1 MKKTLF
7 VLSLLLTPGLFA
19 QGGLDPADML
29 KPLSDQWTSYSG
41 DYSGKRFSSLKQVNT
56 TTVKNLSLALAA
68 DGDYD
73 GLRRNRH
80 CRAGWWWFR
89 RRRSRWRRRRS
100 RRRRW
105 WRRCSDYCRRF
116 WNR

>member
-41 DYSGKRFSSLKQVNT
+41 DYSGKRFSSLKQIT
-56 TTVKNLSLALAA
+56 TANVKHLSLDWLQTGITTGCGATGTAPA
-68 DGDYD
+68 P
-73 GLRRNRH
+73 
-80 CRAGWWWFR
+80 AGGGGFGGGGGNPAPIIVGG
-89 RRRSRWRRRRS
+89 
-100 RRRRW
+100 
-105 WRRCSDYCRRF
+105 F
-116 WNR
+116 